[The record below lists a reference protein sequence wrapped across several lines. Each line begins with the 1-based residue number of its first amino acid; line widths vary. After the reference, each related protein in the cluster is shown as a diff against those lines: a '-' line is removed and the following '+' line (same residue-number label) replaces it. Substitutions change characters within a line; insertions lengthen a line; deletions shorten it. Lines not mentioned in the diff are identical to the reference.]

1 MTVTIVRKEA
11 LLDQLARIFR
21 VEGADRT
28 QLFRRV
34 VAQAVRRASYIL
46 APCAQSRLLGAVA
59 GSLRGIGPSDEE
71 VEQVVADVIE
81 HLIVF
86 GDLLE
91 MRSADSDVWESSYIL
106 RPAPP
111 AFIMRPDGGA
121 FIVGVAGDDISPL
134 SSDLEPR
141 LYHNGLLQVLRP
153 APDEDLRLIL
163 SDLGLAELK
172 ESVWLRIPPA
182 QDPASYLKTWQ
193 DQLASQSLASSID
206 GLSVVDPG
214 QPRHFYKGRWTMD
227 LRGLNGTFVARRP
240 QTYGAPIWCLV
251 QLGGGRLLKFLDF
264 TSKGDRV
271 RPSDIAWRVQLA
283 LDAVGGAPQQFA
295 LDQGAA
301 DAVLSFFAPLPSWV
315 ERRLATSGTMLGKVV
330 GALFSFKFQTSDIAE
345 QTKFLREHVW
355 LEERTL
361 RGGMA

>member
-11 LLDQLARIFR
+11 LLDHLARIFR
-21 VEGADRT
+21 VEEPDRT

-46 APCAQSRLLGAVA
+46 APCAQSRLQSAVV
-59 GSLRGIGPSDEE
+59 GSFRGIGPSDEE

-91 MRSADSDVWESSYIL
+91 MRSADSDLWESFYVL

-153 APDEDLRLIL
+153 APDEDLRPIL
-163 SDLGLAELK
+163 TDLGLAELK
-172 ESVWLRIPPA
+172 ENVWLRIPPQ
-182 QDPASYLKTWQ
+182 QDPASYLKTGQ
-193 DQLASQSLASSID
+193 DQLASQSPASSID
-206 GLSVVDPG
+206 GLSVIDPRR
-214 QPRHFYKGRWTMD
+214 PRHFYKGRWTVD
-227 LRGLNGTFVARRP
+227 LRGLNGTFVAKRP
-240 QTYGAPIWCLV
+240 QTYGAPIWCLA
-251 QLGGGRLLKFLDF
+251 QLGGGRLLRFVDF

-271 RPSDIAWRVQLA
+271 RPSDIAYRIQLA
-283 LDAVGGAPQQFA
+283 LDAVDGTPQQFA
-295 LDQGAA
+295 FDQDGA
-301 DAVLSFFAPLPSWV
+301 DALLSFFAPLPSWAK
-315 ERRLATSGTMLGKVV
+315 RRLATTGTLLDKAT
-330 GALFSFKFQTSDIAE
+330 GALFSFKFQMSDVVE

-361 RGGMA
+361 RGG